1 MILSRRT
8 RLSNIIAPAFWPVHL
23 DIRRGGHGE
32 YWLGGGRGSGK
43 SSFASIEFLLMI
55 IRDPEVNG
63 AVFRKVAATLR
74 ESVVEQLLWAAQALG
89 VRGFFRV
96 RQSPMEMTYLP
107 TGQRVIFRG
116 ADDPGKLKSIK
127 LEKGHFG
134 CVWFEELTEFEG
146 MGDVRSI
153 KASLV
158 RGGGAATFYT
168 FNPPEAPGHWVNRE
182 AAGGAGR
189 LVHRSD
195 YRMLPEKW
203 LGEGFIADAE
213 RLRSTN
219 ERAYRSMYLGEAVGA
234 EGQVF
239 ENLELRAITEEE
251 LRGFDR
257 IYCGLDFGFAVDPDA
272 FVRAHYDRRLR
283 KLWLLEEFYGVRTPL
298 ERLAAEIDGR
308 MGNGESVAC
317 DSADPR
323 MIDEL
328 RQRGVRAFGAK
339 KGPGSVERGMRWLQE
354 LSGIVIDPARCPN
367 AAREFA
373 AYEYARGKDG
383 GIMAAYPD
391 RENHTIDALRYAME
405 GSMFR
410 REARAVDRRGLGI

>member
-1 MILSRRT
+1 M
-8 RLSNIIAPAFWPVHL
+8 HC

-43 SSFASIEFLLMI
+43 SSFVSIEFLLRL
-55 IRDPEVNG
+55 IRDPEING

-74 ESVVEQLLWAAQALG
+74 ESVMGQLLWAADALG
-89 VRGFFRV
+89 VREFFRI

-107 TGQRVIFRG
+107 TGQKVIFRG
-116 ADDPGKLKSIK
+116 ADDPGKAKSIK

-134 CVWFEELTEFEG
+134 CLWFEELTDFDG
-146 MGDVRSI
+146 MEDVRSI
-153 KASLV
+153 KASLI

-168 FNPPEAPGHWVNRE
+168 FNPPETPGHWVNRE
-182 AAGGAGR
+182 AAGGPDR
-189 LVHRSD
+189 YVHKSD
-195 YRMLPEKW
+195 YRMLPESW
-203 LGEGFIADAE
+203 LGESFIADAE
-213 RLRSTN
+213 RLKAAN
-219 ERAYRSMYLGEAVGA
+219 GRAYRHMYLGEAVGA

-239 ENLELRAITEEE
+239 ENLEIRPITEEE

-272 FVRAHYDRRLR
+272 FVRTHYDRRLR
-283 KLWLLEEFYGVRTPL
+283 KLWLLDEFYAVRTPL
-298 ERLAAEIDGR
+298 MRLAQEIRGR
-308 MGNGESVAC
+308 MGQGESVAC

-328 RQRGVRAFGAK
+328 RQRGVQAFGAR

-367 AAREFA
+367 AAREFT

-383 GIMAAYPD
+383 GMVAAYPD
-391 RENHTIDALRYAME
+391 RANHTIDAARYALE
-405 GSMFR
+405 GVMFR
-410 REARAVDRRGLGI
+410 REARAMDRSAWGI